1 MLLNEFFE
9 KKFPRCKECQ
19 RLYTSKGEIC
29 ISCEEYNALHKKQT
43 VVCKG
48 EEQQEA

>member
-1 MLLNEFFE
+1 MLLNDFF
-9 KKFPRCKECQ
+9 KKEFPRCKECQ

-43 VVCKG
+43 VVCESKG
-48 EEQQEA
+48 QQEA